1 MTQPQGFVQN
11 NANFIPPNMDMQQY
25 TMNHATGGVPVKGGM
40 PLSQHQA
47 QQQTFYVAAISNG
60 IPPQIANLLPPRAL
74 QCSWVLHQAAQN
86 KMVLAPAQQQQFQ
99 SALNEYIEQAR
110 QQLGHQMA
118 SAPAMHQNKMVN
130 PQFQKNEDFTLQQRT
145 TPLDNNNQIPSTHP
159 NSNSNDLIVQPSM
172 TLSQSSSSGQQE
184 DMMSSLY
191 FGSNELDNPFSSA
204 NQPTY
209 QPNSRRASSSSSSPP
224 SNPPPS
230 QTTQNQPMFEGY
242 SSALKEGYKDET
254 FGTPDLSLMK
264 PSQVKQPSLPP
275 QQQPP
280 PPPPPQQQQQQQQQ
294 ESDSFN
300 EANDLQSS
308 WYDSTTAIDL
318 GLDGFDWDNND
329 FVKLDDNDGTST
341 PAAVTASNTTT
352 GKIIVK

>member
-1 MTQPQGFVQN
+1 MTQGFVQN
-11 NANFIPPNMDMQQY
+11 NFMDMQQY
-25 TMNHATGGVPVKGGM
+25 TMNHTSGVPVKGGM

-110 QQLGHQMA
+110 QQLAHQM
-118 SAPAMHQNKMVN
+118 PGINKMVN

-145 TPLDNNNQIPSTHP
+145 PLDNQIPSTHP
-159 NSNSNDLIVQPSM
+159 NSNSNDLIVQPSL
-172 TLSQSSSSGQQE
+172 TLSQPSGQQE

-191 FGSNELDNPFSSA
+191 FGSNELDNPFSA
-204 NQPTY
+204 NPTY
-209 QPNSRRASSSSSSPP
+209 QPNSSSSPP
-224 SNPPPS
+224 SNPPSNPPPS
-230 QTTQNQPMFEGY
+230 QNQPMFEGY

-264 PSQVKQPSLPP
+264 PSQVKQPPP
-275 QQQPP
+275 PPP
-280 PPPPPQQQQQQQQQ
+280 PPPPPQPQQQQ

-300 EANDLQSS
+300 ETHDLQSS

-329 FVKLDDNDGTST
+329 FVKLDDNDGT
-341 PAAVTASNTTT
+341 PAAVTANNTTT
-352 GKIIVK
+352 GR

>member
-1 MTQPQGFVQN
+1 
-11 NANFIPPNMDMQQY
+11 
-25 TMNHATGGVPVKGGM
+25 
-40 PLSQHQA
+40 
-47 QQQTFYVAAISNG
+47 
-60 IPPQIANLLPPRAL
+60 
-74 QCSWVLHQAAQN
+74 
-86 KMVLAPAQQQQFQ
+86 
-99 SALNEYIEQAR
+99 
-110 QQLGHQMA
+110 
-118 SAPAMHQNKMVN
+118 
-130 PQFQKNEDFTLQQRT
+130 
-145 TPLDNNNQIPSTHP
+145 
-159 NSNSNDLIVQPSM
+159 
-172 TLSQSSSSGQQE
+172 
-184 DMMSSLY
+184 
-191 FGSNELDNPFSSA
+191 
-204 NQPTY
+204 
-209 QPNSRRASSSSSSPP
+209 
-224 SNPPPS
+224 
-230 QTTQNQPMFEGY
+230 MFEGY